1 MRKCV
6 ILQGFKGNV
15 VPFIIMDLQTYY
27 KTTVVKNET
36 MTGGWAPNYY
46 GVFSAIINEN
56 NYKTIAE
63 IGIGYGTHAKYI
75 LKTTNVDKIYLIDPM
90 KFYENDLFATDIM
103 AATPVIPGNN
113 FNELYGLINDY
124 LSEYS
129 ERYTWFRNES
139 LAIQDNQIADETLDC
154 IFIDGDHTYNAVFAD
169 LEFWWKKL
177 RVGGQILG
185 DDYWMESVSSAVKD
199 FSKKYNLRGDLLK
212 KEGTNYSIYRFHK

>member
-1 MRKCV
+1 
-6 ILQGFKGNV
+6 
-15 VPFIIMDLQTYY
+15 
-27 KTTVVKNET
+27 
-36 MTGGWAPNYY
+36 
-46 GVFSAIINEN
+46 
-56 NYKTIAE
+56 
-63 IGIGYGTHAKYI
+63 
-75 LKTTNVDKIYLIDPM
+75 M

-199 FSKKYNLRGDLLK
+199 FSKKYNLHGDLLK